1 MTEQKVILHSENQK
15 HAGDDHLGKYGGNG
29 GAMTFSSGNGPIPK
43 IRTGSMKKLITSP
56 LVVARKAARLLP
68 MAVNSPVNVWFKNE
82 KKTRPQVI

>member
-1 MTEQKVILHSENQK
+1 MQVTIIWANTV
-15 HAGDDHLGKYGGNG
+15 AM
-29 GAMTFSSGNGPIPK
+29 AAPMTFSSGNGPIPK